1 MTVTNIAEIEGRI
14 ADGEALMRRAGSASI
29 IGWIFLVVGLLLI
42 GAYWPLSVL
51 IMIAS
56 IWRLYS
62 VEKYKKE
69 IENGLREYRVQKAHY
84 LSSSTAT
91 TILASAPLPVVD
103 SAKKF
108 CPYCAETIQ
117 AKAIAC
123 RYCNRDLPT

>member
-1 MTVTNIAEIEGRI
+1 MTGTNLAEIEGRI
-14 ADGEALMRRAGSASI
+14 ADGEALMRRSGSASI
-29 IGWIFLVVGLLLI
+29 IGWIFLVVGLLLFS
-42 GAYWPLSVL
+42 AYWPLSVL

-56 IWRLYS
+56 IWRLFS

-69 IENGLREYRVQKAHY
+69 IENGLRDYRVQKAHY
-84 LSSSTAT
+84 LSNPTAPTPSSAHQ
-91 TILASAPLPVVD
+91 PVVD
-103 SAKKF
+103 SANKI